1 MVAQVAGGKAL
12 PGEVIDQI
20 AERTD
25 GVPLFV
31 EELTKSVLESGLL
44 REEVDRYVLDG
55 TLPPVAIPTSLHASL
70 LARLDRLASV
80 RLVAQIGAA
89 IGREFAYELLRAV
102 SRLSHDELQAA
113 LARLVASELVF
124 QRGAPPDAVYNFKH
138 ALVQD
143 AAHGSML
150 RNTRQQLH
158 AQIAEALATYSPE
171 LMESQPELLAQHY
184 AEAGLVERS
193 ATFWN
198 RAGRRSAARSA
209 MAEAT
214 AQFQKGLDQLALL
227 PGAPERQRQEIELSS
242 GLAAAVSFVKGLA
255 AQEAGQAYARA
266 LGLWERLGSPSE
278 FLHIPHGRLAI
289 THSAASLI
297 WRNAWTRICC
307 V

>member
-1 MVAQVAGGKAL
+1 VRRLG
-12 PGEVIDQI
+12 
-20 AERTD
+20 
-25 GVPLFV
+25 
-31 EELTKSVLESGLL
+31 
-44 REEVDRYVLDG
+44 
-55 TLPPVAIPTSLHASL
+55 AS
-70 LARLDRLASV
+70 
-80 RLVAQIGAA
+80 
-89 IGREFAYELLRAV
+89 FTYELLRAV
-102 SRLSHDELQAA
+102 SRLSHDELQPA